1 MIEAKFYKKEAEN
14 KTRCALCPHLCLIS
28 EGRAGICSARVNDKG
43 TLYSKVYGEITS
55 SSMDPV
61 EKKPLYHFYP
71 GREVYSIG
79 SWGCNFK
86 CDFCQNW
93 QISQRQAAA
102 EHFEKEEIVGA
113 ALENNAL
120 GIAYTYN
127 EPTVWYEFVYDAA
140 KLARENNLKN
150 VLVTNG
156 FISAEPLGEILPYID
171 AMNIDLKAFSEKF
184 YRETCGGSM
193 EPVLKSIKQA
203 FGAGIHVEVTTLVIP
218 GMNDG
223 RDIDEIAGWIAGLS
237 PDIPLHLSRYFP
249 QYKMTLEPAGQEA
262 MKKAYETARKKL
274 KNVYLGNM
282 AAAAGGA
289 DTYCPACGK
298 PVISRAWMSADMKG
312 LKDGKCSNCGGAI
325 YGKF

>member
-1 MIEAKFYKKEAEN
+1 MIEASFYRKEADN
-14 KTRCALCPHLCLIS
+14 KVKCLLCPHSCLIS
-28 EGRAGICSARVNDKG
+28 EGRAGICSVRVNESG

-71 GREVYSIG
+71 GREIYSIG

-86 CDFCQNW
+86 CAFCQNW
-93 QISQRQAAA
+93 QISQLQAPAD
-102 EHFEKEEIVGA
+102 HFEKEEIIDN
-113 ALENNAL
+113 ALENNSL
-120 GIAYTYN
+120 GIAFTYN
-127 EPTVWYEFVYDAA
+127 EPTVWYEFVRDTA
-140 KLARENNLKN
+140 KLARGNNLKN

-156 FISAEPLGEILPYID
+156 FISTEPLEKLLPFID
-171 AMNIDLKAFSEKF
+171 AMNIDLKAFNEKF
-184 YRETCGGSM
+184 YREICGGGI
-193 EPVLKSIKQA
+193 EPVLKSIEQA
-203 FGAGIHVEVTTLVIP
+203 FRAGTHVEITTLVIP

-223 RDIDEIAGWIAGLS
+223 GDIDEIAGWIAGLS

-249 QYKMTLEPAGQEA
+249 QYKMNLEPTEPDT
-262 MKKAYETARKKL
+262 MKTAFETARKKL

-289 DTYCPACGK
+289 DTYCPACGR
-298 PVISRAWMSADMKG
+298 PVIKRAWTGADMAG
-312 LKDGKCSNCGGAI
+312 LKNGKCRNCGEAI